1 MPAQTPGIGYVAD
14 SEVSLLRKIANNTA
28 ITAAGGGGGG
38 AVDSVNGQTG
48 VVVLDAADVGAAPG
62 GSNGEVQYNNAG
74 SLGGITTG
82 TDGQILKLVG
92 GAPEWADGAGGAV
105 DSVNGYTGVV
115 VLGADDVGAPGL
127 SDDNDMTGLNK
138 FGKIPQLPTT
148 AMTTGTGKVA
158 ALNTLYRI
166 EAFTANT
173 EIASY
178 DDTPE
183 DGMFVAY
190 QLIGT
195 NGTATFT
202 FPAAQR
208 YGDPVGTS
216 TVITPTAAGI
226 HEIVFKFIN
235 GAWYYAD
242 TVVTLI
248 TSTHVPYG
256 SSTGGLTSEAAFA
269 YNASTNVLT
278 VGAVSLGAGGE
289 TSVMGPQQTSD
300 GQPLH
305 NKISVIASGTPYTLT
320 TSFANVDFGTN
331 DPILTINSP
340 GTYKLVFVIQTSLV
354 SATTT
359 TQSVSYKMRR
369 TNNTAADIAGTTF
382 GDPLPVAT
390 TTSMLGPTITLTID
404 YTTSNSDDAITI
416 QGALSGAL
424 GAGTCTTSA
433 VTAIAFRLY

>member
-38 AVDSVNGQTG
+38 GT
-48 VVVLDAADVGAAPG
+48 PG
-62 GSNGEVQYNNAG
+62 GGSGDLQVNNAG
-74 SLGGITTG
+74 AFGGIAPG
-82 TDGQILKLVG
+82 ADGEILKVVG
-92 GAPEWADGAGGAV
+92 GAWQSAAGAGGAV
-105 DSVNGYTGVV
+105 DSVNEQTGVV
-115 VLGADDVGAPGL
+115 TLGANDVGAPGL
-127 SDDNDMTGLNK
+127 SEDNEMTGLNK
-138 FGKIPQLPTT
+138 FDKIPNMAWTALAAGASQAAVINTQYYVTAFTSSTT
-148 AMTTGTGKVA
+148 ITGYTGTPENGTKVA
-158 ALNTLYRI
+158 YL
-166 EAFTANT
+166 
-173 EIASY
+173 
-178 DDTPE
+178 
-183 DGMFVAY
+183 
-190 QLIGT
+190 LIGA
-195 NGTATFT
+195 NGTAVLT

-208 YGDPVGTS
+208 IGDPAGTS
-216 TVITPTAAGI
+216 TQVTPTVAGA
-226 HEIVFKFIN
+226 HQIVFEYVN
-235 GAWYYAD
+235 GNWYYSD

-248 TSTHVPYG
+248 TSTQVPYG
-256 SSTGGLTSEAAFA
+256 SSTGGLTSEAAFT
-269 YNASTNVLT
+269 YNPSTNTMT

-300 GQPLH
+300 GKILH
-305 NKISVIASGTPYTLT
+305 NKLSVIASGTAYTLT

-331 DPILTINSP
+331 DPILTIDSP

-404 YTTSNSDDAITI
+404 YTTVNSDDAITI

-424 GAGTCTTSA
+424 GAGTATTSA